1 MLNMSNMSNMPSPPM
16 PSPWFD
22 AFERR
27 DFALT
32 TVTLHVRVP
41 RAAPDG
47 RPALL
52 LLHGFPQT
60 HAMWQRVAAQLAQN
74 FYLVM
79 PDLRGY
85 GDSSKPAGLPDHSNY
100 SKRALA
106 QDMADLMDALGV
118 ARGRAV

>member
-1 MLNMSNMSNMPSPPM
+1 MPST
-16 PSPWFD
+16 WFD

-32 TVTLHVRVP
+32 KVTLHVRVP

-100 SKRALA
+100 SKRDLA
-106 QDMADLMDALGV
+106 QDMVELMDALGV